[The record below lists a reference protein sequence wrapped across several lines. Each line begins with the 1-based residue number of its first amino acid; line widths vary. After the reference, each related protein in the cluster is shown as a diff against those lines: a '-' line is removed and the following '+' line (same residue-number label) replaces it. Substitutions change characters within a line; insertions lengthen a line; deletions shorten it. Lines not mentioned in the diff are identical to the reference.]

1 MLGEIFLVIVLW
13 LHLLAAAAWVGGAI
27 FYLLV
32 LAPALRMTPDIP
44 RMLSTIIGVEFRTI
58 VATSIIVLVDTGVV
72 LAFNRLTEVELA
84 YTLALGFKVVLS
96 IWMFLLVRDRQQHLH
111 VLKAFHDTKVN
122 PTPFAGKVWEIMSG
136 YSTLVV
142 LGILI
147 LLISVIMDHLFET
160 ELRTE

>member
-58 VATSIIVLVDTGVV
+58 VATSIIVLVATGVV

-111 VLKAFHDTKVN
+111 VLKAFRDTKVN
-122 PTPFAGKVWEIMSG
+122 PTPFACKIWEIMSG

>member
-1 MLGEIFLVIVLW
+1 MGSEMCI
-13 LHLLAAAAWVGGAI
+13 
-27 FYLLV
+27 
-32 LAPALRMTPDIP
+32 
-44 RMLSTIIGVEFRTI
+44 
-58 VATSIIVLVDTGVV
+58 
-72 LAFNRLTEVELA
+72 
-84 YTLALGFKVVLS
+84 
-96 IWMFLLVRDRQQHLH
+96 RDR
-111 VLKAFHDTKVN
+111 KAFHDTKVN